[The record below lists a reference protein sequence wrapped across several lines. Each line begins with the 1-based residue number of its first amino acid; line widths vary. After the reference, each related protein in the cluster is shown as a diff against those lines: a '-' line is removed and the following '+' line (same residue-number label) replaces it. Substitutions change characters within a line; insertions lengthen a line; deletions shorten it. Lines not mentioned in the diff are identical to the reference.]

1 MVIHQTQTR
10 VPGCT
15 GAISLL
21 GSLWCCCI
29 KNVAGEAELPG
40 KGQGKVTAQLQRV
53 LLLFVLP
60 EVSGCCPR
68 ATRCP
73 PVSSQGVEVTPVA
86 LQSPVPHSLLLSPLQ
101 CLCQVMSP

>member
-1 MVIHQTQTR
+1 MVTHQTQTW

-29 KNVAGEAELPG
+29 RNVAGEAELPG
-40 KGQGKVTAQLQRV
+40 KGQGKVTAQPRRV

-60 EVSGCCPR
+60 QVSGCCPH
-68 ATRCP
+68 ATKCP
-73 PVSSQGVEVTPVA
+73 PVSSQGVEVTLMA
-86 LQSPVPHSLLLSPLQ
+86 LQSPVPLSLLLSPLQ
-101 CLCQVMSP
+101 FLCQVMSP